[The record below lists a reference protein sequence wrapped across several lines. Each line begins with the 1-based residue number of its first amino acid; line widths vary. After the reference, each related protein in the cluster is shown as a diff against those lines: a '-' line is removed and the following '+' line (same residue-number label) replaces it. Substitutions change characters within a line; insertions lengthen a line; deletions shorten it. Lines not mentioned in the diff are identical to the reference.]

1 MTLKSN
7 LETYRRLGRHRTLG
21 VWNVQLEGS
30 LWSVRADDTI
40 LVVEQEEGISYQ
52 IMEDGSQ
59 EPNDLNLM
67 AASPSILSDLER
79 AVGLIEEMK
88 KQIDSALGNTKDEI
102 RRQFDMEPPQDIDG
116 PVCCI
121 TVLLAEEHLM
131 GALTHYKS
139 VMGD

>member
-7 LETYRRLGRHRTLG
+7 LETYLSCDSR
-21 VWNVQLEGS
+21 QLT
-30 LWSVRADDTI
+30 RK
-40 LVVEQEEGISYQ
+40 Q
-52 IMEDGSQ
+52 
-59 EPNDLNLM
+59 NDL
-67 AASPSILSDLER
+67 LSDLER

-102 RRQFDMEPPQDIDG
+102 RRQFDMDPPQDIDG
-116 PVCCI
+116 PVCCA

-139 VMGD
+139 IMGD